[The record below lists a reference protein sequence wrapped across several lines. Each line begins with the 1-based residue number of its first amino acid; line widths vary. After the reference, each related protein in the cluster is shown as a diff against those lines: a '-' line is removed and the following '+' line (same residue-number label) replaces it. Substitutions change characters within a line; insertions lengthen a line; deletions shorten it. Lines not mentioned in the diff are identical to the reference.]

1 MRVLLGFADGI
12 DRISQGIGR
21 RLIWAVLASVLLAA
35 GSALSRKLFAYYFNW
50 WSELQWYLFGAV
62 FLLGAAHMLQLDE
75 HVRVDVLARRWSAR
89 VRAVLELVALCA
101 VAVPISA
108 IMACLG
114 FEHAWSAFRH
124 GERSYM
130 ADGLVIWPVR
140 TLVPAGFVLFGLQ
153 SLAEIVRRIDVL
165 RSPPA
170 ATASAGD
177 ETAHPAGRTPR

>member
-1 MRVLLGFADGI
+1 MRLLLGFADGV
-12 DRISQGIGR
+12 DRISRGIGR
-21 RLIWAVLASVLLAA
+21 LLIWAVLASVLLAA

-89 VRAVLELVALCA
+89 SRAVLELIALCA

-108 IMACLG
+108 LMAWLG

-124 GERSYM
+124 AEHSYM

-140 TLVPAGFVLFGLQ
+140 ALVPVGFVLFGLQ
-153 SLAEIVRRIDVL
+153 SLAEIVRRVEVL
-165 RSPPA
+165 RSPRAPA
-170 ATASAGD
+170 ASGESAH
-177 ETAHPAGRTPR
+177 AAGRAP

>member
-1 MRVLLGFADGI
+1 MRLLLGFADGV
-12 DRISQGIGR
+12 DRISRGIGR
-21 RLIWAVLASVLLAA
+21 LLVWAVLASVLLAA

-89 VRAVLELVALCA
+89 SRAVLELIALCA

-108 IMACLG
+108 LMAWLG

-124 GERSYM
+124 AEHSYM

-140 TLVPAGFVLFGLQ
+140 ALVPIGFVLFGLQ
-153 SLAEIVRRIDVL
+153 SLAEIVRRVEVL
-165 RSPPA
+165 RSPRAPA
-170 ATASAGD
+170 AGGESAH
-177 ETAHPAGRTPR
+177 AAGRAP

>member
-1 MRVLLGFADGI
+1 MRLLLGFADGV
-12 DRISQGIGR
+12 DRISRGIGR
-21 RLIWAVLASVLLAA
+21 LLVWAVLASVLLAA

-89 VRAVLELVALCA
+89 SRAVLELIALGA

-108 IMACLG
+108 LMAWLG

-124 GERSYM
+124 AEHSYM

-140 TLVPAGFVLFGLQ
+140 ALVPIGFVLFGLQ
-153 SLAEIVRRIDVL
+153 SLAEIVRRVEVL
-165 RSPPA
+165 RSPRAPA
-170 ATASAGD
+170 DGGESAH
-177 ETAHPAGRTPR
+177 AAGRAP